1 MVVAQGLAGIQV
13 EARVVVHVNRRHAKH
28 LQPALGAPGL
38 ARPEIADAGRLL
50 ARFGDEAGVKGDD
63 VMAAAVLPN
72 QSAVEN
78 HEIKWLLELD
88 AVALFAIFAVPF
100 QLLEIDPALYRKEQ
114 GHGLDHETLPA
125 YVDIFHIDQYA
136 DYQCSVYIITL
147 GDHISNNAS
156 KTLLRY

>member
-1 MVVAQGLAGIQV
+1 RRSSDLGLAGIQM
-13 EARVVVHVNRRHAKH
+13 ESGVVVHVDGRHAQHFK
-28 LQPALGAPGL
+28 PAFHARCLT
-38 ARPEIADAGRLL
+38 RPEIADAGRLL

-114 GHGLDHETLPA
+114 GNGLDHETLPA
-125 YVDIFHIDQYA
+125 CVDIFHVNQHV
-136 DYQCSVYIITL
+136 DYQ
-147 GDHISNNAS
+147 
-156 KTLLRY
+156 